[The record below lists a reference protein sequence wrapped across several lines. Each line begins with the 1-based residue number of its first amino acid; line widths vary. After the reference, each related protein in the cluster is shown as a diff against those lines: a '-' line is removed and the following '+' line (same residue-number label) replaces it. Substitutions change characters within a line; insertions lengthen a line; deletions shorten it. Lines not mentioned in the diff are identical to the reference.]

1 MKNITLALQIVGII
15 VIVLGLIYSIKIGLE
30 KQEIVDCYKWKN
42 YEAKFV
48 DFELNEKD
56 VARCDLLGIKI

>member
-1 MKNITLALQIVGII
+1 MKKTILSLQIIGII
-15 VIVLGLIYSIKIGLE
+15 VIVLGLIYSIKIGIE

-42 YEAKFV
+42 YETKFA